1 MTVKIK
7 LCGFKK
13 IEDISFALSNGID
26 YIGLNNIAISK
37 RFLNADEILSLVE
50 NLPLSK
56 RSSIVVLINH
66 LDLIFIEKLRALG
79 VEFIQS
85 YLNSKDD
92 LELNELG
99 LKIIK
104 VFSVASKADF
114 QEIFNA
120 KLNLYS
126 YLLIDTKV
134 DGSLGGTGLSFD
146 WNLFRDL
153 QSQINL
159 ELILAGGLK
168 SENILEALEIS
179 NASFIDLA
187 GGIEEKSGQKSY
199 SLIKELIRLVRAR

>member
-37 RFLNADEILSLVE
+37 RFLNSDEILSLIE
-50 NLPLSK
+50 NLPLNK

-66 LDLIFIEKLRALG
+66 LDTFFLQKLKTLG

-85 YLNSKDD
+85 YLTAKDD
-92 LELNELG
+92 LELYELG
-99 LKIIK
+99 MKIIK
-104 VFSVASKADF
+104 VFSIASKTDF
-114 QEIFNA
+114 QEIFEA

-134 DGSLGGTGLSFD
+134 AGTLGGTGLSFD

-168 SENILEALEIS
+168 TENVLEALNLS

-187 GGIEEKSGQKSY
+187 GGVEEKSGQKSY
-199 SLIKELIRLVRAR
+199 SQIKELIRLVKAR